1 MSCFERILLKRWKR
15 LPNGFYGRPDDWDAL
30 EAPLLRI
37 DPLFVSFSEAWH
49 MKLSKNYHNWPE
61 RSMEWYQGSIRKL
74 IQIFLESEKC
84 PTYTL
89 WVCASEDRDGRRYWK
104 HKTLKKAVEFKEIEE
119 NLAHLLIEAKSHLN
133 SWSSDELG
141 FATTLGVHNA

>member
-1 MSCFERILLKRWKR
+1 
-15 LPNGFYGRPDDWDAL
+15 
-30 EAPLLRI
+30 
-37 DPLFVSFSEAWH
+37 
-49 MKLSKNYHNWPE
+49 
-61 RSMEWYQGSIRKL
+61 MEWYQGSIRKL
-74 IQIFLESEKC
+74 IQIFLESEKY

-119 NLAHLLIEAKSHLN
+119 NLGHLLIEAKSHLN